1 MFHVLVIL
9 NFMKITESDLR
20 NIIKKQIRALL
31 EDAEQPPK
39 AGKQGSE
46 AEGTLDVKKI
56 ADTLGLDASKLKTAV
71 TNIRKKMRN
80 SNDNAV
86 FGDMIAKLIDASP
99 DDTVKVMTVLKK
111 VSAEEGN

>member
-1 MFHVLVIL
+1 MFHGSRIVKC
-9 NFMKITESDLR
+9 MKITEADLR
-20 NIIKKQIRALL
+20 KIIRKQLL
-31 EDAEQPPK
+31 SLREEAEQPVK
-39 AGKQGSE
+39 AGKEGSE

-71 TNIRKKMRN
+71 ANIRANKRN